1 MSEETGEWLECVCD
15 KDYEIFSE
23 YPYPIKR
30 KGSDRIISE
39 WIRKGDGYVECQLNT
54 IHYLK
59 HRIIAQ
65 QFIPNPNNL
74 PFIDHVDNNR
84 ANNRIENLR
93 WVNRSENNKNRAG
106 YRYQYVFL
114 DELPE
119 TAESLDAYNGHEF
132 DGLFVDYENEKLYL
146 FNGVRYRE
154 VIGTRTHGNIYYQV
168 YDIEDKRRRLAHK
181 VLFS

>member
-23 YPYPIKR
+23 YPYPIRRIENKRMIKEWKR
-30 KGSDRIISE
+30 K
-39 WIRKGDGYVECQLNT
+39 DGYFGCELNT

-146 FNGVRYRE
+146 FNGARYRE

-168 YDIEDKRRRLAHK
+168 YDIEDYRRRLAHK